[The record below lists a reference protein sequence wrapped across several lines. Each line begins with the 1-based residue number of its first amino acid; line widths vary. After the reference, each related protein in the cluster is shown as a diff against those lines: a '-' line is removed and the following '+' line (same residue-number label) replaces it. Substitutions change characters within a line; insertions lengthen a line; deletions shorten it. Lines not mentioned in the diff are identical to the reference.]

1 MSFDAL
7 CAKMGYNPLKDKYPN
22 PIKDHEDDSQVS
34 PFSVLSLEELEFMTD
49 YLIAHRNEIVL

>member
-1 MSFDAL
+1 MSFEAL

-34 PFSVLSLEELEFMTD
+34 PFSVLTLEESMFMSQ
-49 YLIAHRNEIVL
+49 YLIEHRNEIVL